1 VLCAFEAN
9 FMIGLFPSAYQVQYA
24 TLRQSL
30 EQAHLAWWKQWEA
43 QRQSEYVIENIR
55 FEHDP
60 QWRHRFFSIQ
70 SARDANHW
78 AWKVAQVVVMRDC
91 LNL

>member
-1 VLCAFEAN
+1 
-9 FMIGLFPSAYQVQYA
+9 MISLFPSAYQIQHV

-30 EQAHLAWWKQWEA
+30 EQAHHAWWKEWEA
-43 QRQSEYVIENIR
+43 RRRSEFTIENIR

-60 QWRHRFFSIQ
+60 QWRNRFFSIQ

-78 AWKVAQVVVMRDC
+78 VWKATRVIVIRDC

>member
-1 VLCAFEAN
+1 
-9 FMIGLFPSAYQVQYA
+9 MISLFPSAYRLEYT

-30 EQAHLAWWKQWEA
+30 EEARQAWWKEWEA
-43 QRQSEYVIENIR
+43 QQQQDFIIENIR

-60 QWRHRFFSIQ
+60 QWRNRFFSIQ

-78 AWKVAQVVVMRDC
+78 VWKATRIVVIRDC
-91 LNL
+91 LNI